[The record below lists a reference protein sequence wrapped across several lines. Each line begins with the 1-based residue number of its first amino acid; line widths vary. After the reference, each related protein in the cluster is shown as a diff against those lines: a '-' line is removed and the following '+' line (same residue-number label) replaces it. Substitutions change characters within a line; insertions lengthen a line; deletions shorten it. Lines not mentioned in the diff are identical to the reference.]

1 VRARCTGCGGDVGH
15 VQTWQVANI
24 GAELNASCAAHQLQD
39 KIIAVLSTSEG
50 NILEDETAI
59 NVISSSKALSNEI
72 GQKQQVAERTEKK
85 IDEARAG
92 EDRQLVHLCAN
103 LQCMRAA
110 ATWLPIRH
118 ASLMSSTHDVDVF

>member
-1 VRARCTGCGGDVGH
+1 LG
-15 VQTWQVANI
+15 
-24 GAELNASCAAHQLQD
+24 LQD

-72 GQKQQVAERTEKK
+72 GHKQQVAECTEKK

-92 EDRQLVHLCAN
+92 MISAQECVLLMNKIWA
-103 LQCMRAA
+103 L
-110 ATWLPIRH
+110 LP
-118 ASLMSSTHDVDVF
+118 ASSGSG

>member
-1 VRARCTGCGGDVGH
+1 MEQEDLQWLAMVRPHLACVAGVCLCT
-15 VQTWQVANI
+15 
-24 GAELNASCAAHQLQD
+24 LQD

-72 GQKQQVAERTEKK
+72 AHKQQVAERTEKK

-92 EDRQLVHLCAN
+92 NSVLGTLHLPPYSTRYSTSCHMD
-103 LQCMRAA
+103 CRAV
-110 ATWLPIRH
+110 
-118 ASLMSSTHDVDVF
+118 SGCNS

>member
-1 VRARCTGCGGDVGH
+1 MLVLIC
-15 VQTWQVANI
+15 
-24 GAELNASCAAHQLQD
+24 LQD

-72 GQKQQVAERTEKK
+72 GHKQQVAERTEKK

-92 EDRQLVHLCAN
+92 ERHRQGRTRAVCCVMLP
-103 LQCMRAA
+103 RAA
-110 ATWLPIRH
+110 KLHPVRIICMPCR
-118 ASLMSSTHDVDVF
+118 LNRY